1 MRIAT
6 LQFSPKL
13 GLLEENIAH
22 AESLLFSAP
31 PASLH
36 NLDLLVLPELAFTG
50 YNHPSLRSIKPHLEP
65 PIQGPSTQW
74 ALRTAARL
82 QCLVTVGYPEIASP
96 SPPSPSALRPTMIDL
111 GPGREGY
118 YTLTA
123 YNAVVTVNPSGEV
136 VARYRKS
143 NLYYT
148 DEVWAQEGP
157 DGFVTHDVVFD
168 GKLDLSSSRMPAE
181 ERAIADMEGTA
192 RTIRTTFAICMD
204 LNPHHFLPSGSS
216 SRTSLSAHVL
226 STNSRM
232 LILSTA
238 WLTHLPAS
246 ALVENPERPDMD
258 TLGYWFDMLMPL
270 INHDQDFTCAF
281 ANRCGEEPGKAV
293 PDVLGGDVEERG
305 GEGVRYAGSS
315 WVGLVGN
322 GRVRVGRVM
331 GRAEE
336 GVQVVDTE
344 VLGKGGGWE
353 VEFRERG

>member
-6 LQFSPKL
+6 LQLSPKL
-13 GLLEENIAH
+13 CLVEENIAR
-22 AESLLFSAP
+22 ADSLLFSAP
-31 PASLH
+31 PSSLH
-36 NLDLLVLPELAFTG
+36 DLDILVLPELAFTG
-50 YNHPSLRSIKPHLEP
+50 YNYPSLRSITPYLEP
-65 PIQGPSTQW
+65 TLHGPSTQW

-82 QCLVTVGYPEIASP
+82 GCLVTVGYPEIASP
-96 SPPSPSALRPTMIDL
+96 SPPSPETLRPTMIDL
-111 GPGREGY
+111 GPRREEY

-136 VARYRKS
+136 VAHYRKS

-157 DGFVTHDVVFD
+157 DGFGMHDVVFD
-168 GKLDLSSSRMPAE
+168 GNLNPSSSHMAAKH
-181 ERAIADMEGTA
+181 RAVRYGQGTA

-204 LNPHHFLPSGSS
+204 LNPHHFLPPGTS
-216 SRTSLSAHVL
+216 SRTSLPAHVL
-226 STNSRM
+226 STKSRI

-246 ALVENPERPDMD
+246 ALAEDPERPDMD
-258 TLGYWFDMLMPL
+258 TLSYWFEMLMPL
-270 INHDQDFTCAF
+270 INHDEDITCIF
-281 ANRCGEEPGKAV
+281 ANRCGEEPGRVV
-293 PDVLGGDVEERG
+293 PDVVGGDGEKSG

-315 WVGLVGN
+315 WVGLVGR

-336 GVQVVDTE
+336 GVQSVDTE
-344 VLGKGGGWE
+344 MLGKGGGWQ
-353 VEFRERG
+353 VEMMERV